1 MMARPAHPAPVD
13 GATGPRQKTGMK
25 RPASRRAPS
34 ILLALALL
42 AGATGP
48 ARAIVGGAP
57 AGPEV
62 AAHAVMLVST
72 RGASC
77 TGTVLAPD
85 VVLTAAHCVE
95 PAADYA
101 VALISG
107 PAPKLIPVTRI
118 ALHPGFSADQ
128 FRTRRPTPDLALV
141 KLAEPLP
148 ASLRPARLAPAGGL
162 PPKGDGF
169 TIAGFGVTA
178 DGASKSAGTL
188 RTVALPNI
196 GSTGGIMVRLSR
208 AEGGA
213 GACTGDSGGPA
224 FRDGAVAGVI
234 GWATAPGGARG
245 CGGVTGVTLVSL
257 HRDWI
262 DATLRALG
270 GR

>member
-1 MMARPAHPAPVD
+1 MRFSAW
-13 GATGPRQKTGMK
+13 
-25 RPASRRAPS
+25 RRAPS
-34 ILLALALL
+34 AFAAVSALTLL
-42 AGATGP
+42 AGSAGP
-48 ARAIVGGAP
+48 AGAVVGGAP
-57 AGPEV
+57 AAAEV
-62 AAHAVMLVST
+62 AAQTVLIVST
-72 RGASC
+72 RGAAC

-85 VVLTAAHCVE
+85 VVLTAAHCVA

-101 VALISG
+101 VALLSG
-107 PAPKLIPVTRI
+107 AAPKLLPAARI
-118 ALHPGFSADQ
+118 ALHPRFDLDQ

-148 ASLRPARLAPAGGL
+148 AAFRPARLADAGGL
-162 PPKGDGF
+162 PPKGAEF
-169 TIAGFGVTA
+169 LIAGFGVTA
-178 DGASKSAGTL
+178 DGATKSAGTL
-188 RTVALPNI
+188 RTVLLPNI

-224 FRDGAVAGVI
+224 FRDGAVAGVV

-262 DATLRALG
+262 DVTLKALD